1 MTQPLS
7 RIPEPEAS
15 RPFKRRI
22 QPGGVQQM
30 IEQGW
35 KETRR
40 QGENL
45 WRHGQELWRKGTRRP
60 RTLGLVAGGVA
71 LTLIGAYTVN
81 ASGVGRSACASAR
94 QVSSASKAAKGGSF
108 FLLVDPI
115 AKPVPAGELEI
126 HYDVCGL
133 PSGAMY
139 KGRVQ
144 ITQQQRVAKKGA
156 AKPKP
161 SVITFQD
168 RVDGP
173 ATRRHREVELGK
185 LKPGSYSLE
194 LSVTDANGRQRKS
207 LQKIRLTSR

>member
-7 RIPEPEAS
+7 RIPEPEAP

-22 QPGGVQQM
+22 QPGGAQQM
-30 IEQGW
+30 MEEGW
-35 KETRR
+35 RKTRR
-40 QGENL
+40 LGENV
-45 WRHGQELWRKGTRRP
+45 WRRGRELWQRGTRRP
-60 RTLGLVAGGVA
+60 RTLGLAAGGVA
-71 LTLIGAYTVN
+71 LTLIGAYTVS

-108 FLLVDPI
+108 FLLMDPI
-115 AKPVPAGELEI
+115 AKPVSAGELEI

-133 PSGAMY
+133 SSGTAY

-144 ITQQQRVAKKGA
+144 ITQQRLTKKGA

-173 ATRRHREVELGK
+173 ATRRHRELELGK
-185 LKPGSYSLE
+185 LKPGTYSLE
-194 LSVTDANGRQRKS
+194 LLVTDSSGRQRKS